1 MKHLKK
7 YENYITEEL
16 REEEKRMILHSPLLI
31 GGFLLKKIFKLFP
44 LLNYRYKEIKKK
56 TNDSNFRS
64 IIATSSSDG
73 SQVKEPWRKI
83 TKEDFPK
90 SKLGF
95 GLMLDKWN
103 FYIKEGGNDPSRV
116 DRVKRDFIYITKD
129 EINVG
134 DYITGDRLSDRDVY
148 DLSGF
153 KKDGPLDETGIEDFL
168 QKNPAVVVCAKFDN
182 IEKSEDVKVYI
193 EDVLISEWEEYL
205 YPERSITSNK
215 QSDKYIVTIRLD
227 EVYDEKLGLKADR
240 VAKRIS
246 GYLRDENFGD
256 FETKV
261 NFKFDDNNTN
271 QYYLLR
277 NFRLQNGV
285 NVFSEY
291 NEKLKL
297 RILNILGGDIIDKIN
312 KSPFKNTSIV
322 SEGSVG
328 SNPGAF
334 YSINRLGMA
343 DHNYKLTTELMNKLN
358 NNKDIIYKTPYSSET
373 GNQGVS
379 EIKVNKIQFIVY
391 KIH

>member
-1 MKHLKK
+1 MMKHLKK
-7 YENYITEEL
+7 YETYITEEL
-16 REEEKRMILHSPLLI
+16 REEEKRMLLHSPILI

-64 IIATSSSDG
+64 IVSSSGVDG

-83 TKEDFPK
+83 TKEDLPK

-95 GLMLDKWN
+95 GLMLDNWN
-103 FYIKEGGNDPSRV
+103 FYIKEGGNDPGRV

-134 DYITGDRLSDRDVY
+134 DYITGDRLSDNDVY

-182 IEKSEDVKVYI
+182 VEKSEDVKVYI

-215 QSDKYIVTIRLD
+215 QSDRYIVSIKVD
-227 EVYDEKLGLKADR
+227 EVYDENLGVKVDR

-246 GYLRDENFGD
+246 GYLNDEGFGNFK
-256 FETKV
+256 TSV
-261 NFKFDDNNTN
+261 NFIIPING
-271 QYYLLR
+271 YYLVKYYKDSHFLD
-277 NFRLQNGV
+277 GV
-285 NVFSEY
+285 TNKEIKATLIDILGKEVLDKTDWNSFECVY
-291 NEKLKL
+291 GKLGSNWVEL
-297 RILNILGGDIIDKIN
+297 IPLNITL
-312 KSPFKNTSIV
+312 KNLL
-322 SEGSVG
+322 
-328 SNPGAF
+328 PGRIF
-334 YSINRLGMA
+334 
-343 DHNYKLTTELMNKLN
+343 TTEFMNKLN
-358 NNKDIIYKTPYSSET
+358 NNKDLILPSEYSMKS
-373 GNQGVS
+373 VS
-379 EIKVNKIQFIVY
+379 EIKINTIQFIVE

>member
-7 YENYITEEL
+7 YETYITEEL
-16 REEEKRMILHSPLLI
+16 REEEKRMLLHSPLLI

-56 TNDSNFRS
+56 TNDSKFRS

-103 FYIKEGGNDPSRV
+103 FYIKEGGNDPGRV
-116 DRVKRDFIYITKD
+116 TPTKRDFIYITKD

-148 DLSGF
+148 DIADLKG
-153 KKDGPLDETGIEDFL
+153 DELEAFL
-168 QKNPAVVVCAKFDN
+168 QKNPAIIVCAKFDN
-182 IEKSEDVKVYI
+182 VEKSEDVKVYI
-193 EDVLISEWEEYL
+193 EDVLLSEWEEYL

-215 QSDKYIVTIRLD
+215 QSDKYIVTIRID
-227 EVYDEKLGLKADR
+227 EDYKGVTYTEDLGKKADR

-246 GYLRDENFGD
+246 GYLSDEGFGN

-261 NFKFDDNNTN
+261 AFQFDINK
-271 QYYLLR
+271 YYLLKK
-277 NFRLQNGV
+277 FRPWGV
-285 NVFSEY
+285 DVEIERKHNNEIKSRLIDILGSEVVSKTDTNSFECQDGKIGSNWAVFIPIDFS
-291 NEKLKL
+291 LK
-297 RILNILGGDIIDKIN
+297 NILPERI
-312 KSPFKNTSIV
+312 FTA
-322 SEGSVG
+322 E
-328 SNPGAF
+328 F
-334 YSINRLGMA
+334 
-343 DHNYKLTTELMNKLN
+343 MNKLN
-358 NNKDIIYKTPYSSET
+358 NNKDLIHQSDFS
-373 GNQGVS
+373 NNSVS
-379 EIKVNKIQFIVY
+379 EIKVNKIVFIVD

>member
-7 YENYITEEL
+7 YETYITEEL
-16 REEEKRMILHSPLLI
+16 REEEKRMILHSPILI

-56 TNDSNFRS
+56 TNDSKFSS
-64 IIATSSSDG
+64 IVSSSSSDG
-73 SQVKEPWRKI
+73 SIVKEPWRKI

-90 SKLGF
+90 TKLGF
-95 GLMLDKWN
+95 GLMLDNWN

-193 EDVLISEWEEYL
+193 EDVLLSEWEEYL
-205 YPERSITSNK
+205 YPERTITSNK
-215 QSDKYIVTIRLD
+215 QSDRYIVSIKVD
-227 EVYDEKLGLKADR
+227 EVYDEKLGVKVDR

-246 GYLRDENFGD
+246 GYLKDEGFGE
-256 FETKV
+256 FKTKV
-261 NFKFDDNNTN
+261 NFKFDDNNVN
-271 QYYLLR
+271 QYHLLR
-277 NFRLQNGV
+277 NFRNLEEINKELNKKV
-285 NVFSEY
+285 V
-291 NEKLKL
+291 
-297 RILNILGGDIIDKIN
+297 NILGTDIIDKIN
-312 KSPFKNTSIV
+312 KSPFKNTSLISQGKCG
-322 SEGSVG
+322 SENAS
-328 SNPGAF
+328 F

-358 NNKDIIYKTPYSSET
+358 NNKDIIYKTPYSS
-373 GNQGVS
+373 NSVS
-379 EIKVNKIQFIVY
+379 EIKINTIQFIVE
-391 KIH
+391 KLH

>member
-7 YENYITEEL
+7 YETYITEEL
-16 REEEKRMILHSPLLI
+16 REEEKRMLLHSPILI

-56 TNDSNFRS
+56 TNDSKFSS
-64 IIATSSSDG
+64 IVSSSSSDG
-73 SQVKEPWRKI
+73 SIVKEPWRKI

-90 SKLGF
+90 TKLGF
-95 GLMLDKWN
+95 GLMLDNWN

-193 EDVLISEWEEYL
+193 EDVLLSEWEEYL
-205 YPERSITSNK
+205 YPERTITSNK
-215 QSDKYIVTIRLD
+215 QSDRYIVSIKVD
-227 EVYDEKLGLKADR
+227 EVYDEKLGVKVDR
-240 VAKRIS
+240 VSKRIS
-246 GYLRDENFGD
+246 GYLKDEGFGE
-256 FETKV
+256 FKTKV
-261 NFKFDDNNTN
+261 NFKFDDNNVN
-271 QYYLLR
+271 QYHLLR
-277 NFRLQNGV
+277 NFRNLEEINKELNKKV
-285 NVFSEY
+285 V
-291 NEKLKL
+291 
-297 RILNILGGDIIDKIN
+297 NILGTDIIDKIN
-312 KSPFKNTSIV
+312 KSPFKNTSLISQGKCG
-322 SEGSVG
+322 SENAS
-328 SNPGAF
+328 F

-358 NNKDIIYKTPYSSET
+358 NNKDIIYKTPYSS
-373 GNQGVS
+373 NSVS
-379 EIKVNKIQFIVY
+379 EIKINTIQFIVE

>member
-1 MKHLKK
+1 MRHLKK
-7 YENYITEEL
+7 YDTYITEEL
-16 REEEKRMILHSPLLI
+16 REEEKRMLLHSPILI

-90 SKLGF
+90 SKLSF

-103 FYIKEGGNDPSRV
+103 FYIKEGGNDPGRL

-134 DYITGDRLSDRDVY
+134 DYYTGDRLSDNDVY

-168 QKNPAVVVCAKFDN
+168 QKNPAIVVCAKFDN

-205 YPERSITSNK
+205 YPERKITSNK
-215 QSDKYIVTIRLD
+215 QSDRYNVTIRLD
-227 EVYDEKLGLKADR
+227 EVYDQKLGEKADR

-246 GYLRDENFGD
+246 GYLKDEGFGE
-256 FETKV
+256 FKTKV
-261 NFKFDDNNTN
+261 NFIFDISNK
-271 QYYLLR
+271 YYLMK
-277 NFRLQNGV
+277 NFRPWATDEGTIKDHNNKIKSRL
-285 NVFSEY
+285 
-291 NEKLKL
+291 
-297 RILNILGGDIIDKIN
+297 IDILGSVALSKTDTNSFECVDGKI
-312 KSPFKNTSIV
+312 
-322 SEGSVG
+322 G
-328 SNPGAF
+328 SNWVELIPLDTSLKNLLPGRIF
-334 YSINRLGMA
+334 
-343 DHNYKLTTELMNKLN
+343 TTEFMNKLN
-358 NNKDIIYKTPYSSET
+358 NNKDLILPSEYSMKS
-373 GNQGVS
+373 VS
-379 EIKVNKIQFIVY
+379 EIKINTIQFIVE

>member
-16 REEEKRMILHSPLLI
+16 REEEKRMLLHSPLLI

-116 DRVKRDFIYITKD
+116 TPTKRDFIYITKD

-134 DYITGDRLSDRDVY
+134 DYITGDRLNDNDVY
-148 DLSGF
+148 DLSVF
-153 KKDGPLDETGIEDFL
+153 KDDKRSLDDFRS
-168 QKNPAVVVCAKFDN
+168 KNPAIIVCAKFSN
-182 IEKSEDVKVYI
+182 VEKSEDVKVYI
-193 EDVLISEWEEYL
+193 EDVLLSEWEEYL

-215 QSDKYIVTIRLD
+215 QSDKYIVTIRID
-227 EVYDEKLGLKADR
+227 EDYKGVTYTEDLGKKADR

-246 GYLRDENFGD
+246 GYLNDEGFGN

-261 NFKFDDNNTN
+261 AFQFDINK
-271 QYYLLR
+271 YYLLKK
-277 NFRLQNGV
+277 FRPWGV
-285 NVFSEY
+285 DVEIERKHNNEIKSRLIDILGSEVVSKTDTNSFECQDGKIGSNWAVFIPIDFS
-291 NEKLKL
+291 LK
-297 RILNILGGDIIDKIN
+297 NILPDRI
-312 KSPFKNTSIV
+312 FTA
-322 SEGSVG
+322 E
-328 SNPGAF
+328 F
-334 YSINRLGMA
+334 
-343 DHNYKLTTELMNKLN
+343 MNKLN
-358 NNKDIIYKTPYSSET
+358 NNKDLIHQSDFS
-373 GNQGVS
+373 NNSVS
-379 EIKVNKIQFIVY
+379 EIKVNKIVFIVD